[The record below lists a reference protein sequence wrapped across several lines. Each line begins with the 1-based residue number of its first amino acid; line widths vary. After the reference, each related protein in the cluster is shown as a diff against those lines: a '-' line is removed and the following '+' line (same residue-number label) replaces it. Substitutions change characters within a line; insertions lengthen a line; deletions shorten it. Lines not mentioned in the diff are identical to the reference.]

1 MLTLE
6 GLSAKLYPLA
16 KEAFLTRLI
25 KEKTPG
31 CFNSMSSEA
40 GLVSSRL

>member
-16 KEAFLTRLI
+16 KEASLTRLI
-25 KEKTPG
+25 KEKTPN
-31 CFNSMSSEA
+31 CFNSVSSEA
-40 GLVSSRL
+40 DLASNGL

>member
-6 GLSAKLYPLA
+6 GLSAKLCPLA
-16 KEAFLTRLI
+16 KEASLTRLI
-25 KEKTPG
+25 KEKTPD
-31 CFNSMSSEA
+31 CFNSVSSEA

>member
-16 KEAFLTRLI
+16 KEASLTRLI
-25 KEKTPG
+25 KEKTPDY
-31 CFNSMSSEA
+31 FNSVSSEA
-40 GLVSSRL
+40 GLASSRL